1 MRRLM
6 TLVGLLLAL
15 ATPAPLRA
23 QTSAQPL
30 YRVFLADGTGLA
42 SFGEWARVDDRVIFS
57 MPLTPGAGPSDLHL
71 VSLPVSRIDM
81 VRTERY
87 ANSVRAANYASNR
100 GESDFAALSGE
111 VARTLNQIAIID
123 DPKARLAT
131 AERARRLLADWPRR
145 HFGYRVKEVREFVGI
160 LDEIIAGLRVSAGD
174 GRYDLALAA
183 TTTEAPEVEPLLP
196 PPDDAE
202 VIRGLMAASQAVD
215 APAEKVSLLQ
225 TVAALVDRAVDLLPE
240 SFAKAIRATALGS
253 LAEEQQIERQYARL
267 RTTILTEATQH
278 ATRADVRGLE
288 RLRKRVEE
296 QDASLGQ
303 RRPDDVLALVAT
315 LDAELDAARRL
326 RLAQDQ
332 WLIRADRM
340 RQYQSATTGY
350 VATLAQ
356 SASGLDEIRAMA
368 GPSPL
373 LLRPLARRLDRNA
386 RMLALVEPP
395 PELASVH
402 ALFRSAFT
410 LAANAVQLRLDAA
423 SAADVEL
430 ARQAAAAASGAM
442 MLLDR
447 ARADLTALLKP
458 PLGQ

>member
-1 MRRLM
+1 
-6 TLVGLLLAL
+6 
-15 ATPAPLRA
+15 
-23 QTSAQPL
+23 
-30 YRVFLADGTGLA
+30 
-42 SFGEWARVDDRVIFS
+42 
-57 MPLTPGAGPSDLHL
+57 
-71 VSLPVSRIDM
+71 M

-111 VARTLNQIAIID
+111 VARTLNQIAVID

-131 AERARRLLADWPRR
+131 AERARRLLADWPGR

-160 LDEIIAGLRVSAGD
+160 LDEIIAGLRASAGG

-183 TTTEAPEVEPLLP
+183 TTTEAPDVEPLLP

-202 VIRGLMAASQAVD
+202 VIRGLMAASQVVD
-215 APAEKVSLLQ
+215 ASAEKLSLLQ

-240 SFAKAIRATALGS
+240 SFAKAVRATALGS

-267 RTTILTEATQH
+267 RTTILTEAAQH
-278 ATRADVRGLE
+278 AKRADVRGLE

-303 RRPDDVLALVAT
+303 RRPDAVLALVAT
-315 LDAELDAARRL
+315 LDSELDAARRL

-340 RQYQSATTGY
+340 RQYQIATNGY

-368 GPSPL
+368 GPSPPL
-373 LLRPLARRLDRNA
+373 LHPLARRLDRSA

-423 SAADVEL
+423 GAADVDL

-458 PLGQ
+458 PIGQ